1 MRRMKLTQYKEEL
14 RKGSKEDLEK
24 MIQDERKN
32 LFMGRKEAATKQL
45 ENTMRIRNA
54 RKNIARILTVL
65 RERELESAKGN
76 E

>member
-1 MRRMKLTQYKEEL
+1 MKLTQYKEEL

>member
-1 MRRMKLTQYKEEL
+1 MKLTQYKEEL
-14 RKGSKEDLEK
+14 RKASKEDLDK

>member
-1 MRRMKLTQYKEEL
+1 MKLTQYKEEL

-45 ENTMRIRNA
+45 ENTMRIKNA

>member
-14 RKGSKEDLEK
+14 RKASKEDLDK

>member
-1 MRRMKLTQYKEEL
+1 MKLTQYRQEL
-14 RKGSKEDLEK
+14 RKAGIEDLEK

-54 RKNIARILTVL
+54 RKNIARILTVV

-76 E
+76 G